1 MAVASLSAA
10 DVFDAACPSRRALEL
25 ISGKWVPL
33 VLPALARGPLRNN
46 ELLRRLDGISQKMM
60 TQTLRELERHG
71 LVRRE
76 DMRTVPPHVRY
87 HLTELGES
95 LNVAL
100 VALDRWAETHHAQL
114 DLDAAAR
121 RHDAAAARRA

>member
-1 MAVASLSAA
+1 MAVSPASAG

-33 VLPALARGPLRNN
+33 VLPALAHGPLRNN
-46 ELLRRLDGISQKMM
+46 ELLRKLDGISQKMM

-71 LVRRE
+71 LVLRE

-87 HLTELGES
+87 HLTELGKS
-95 LNVAL
+95 LNGAL
-100 VALDRWAETHHAQL
+100 VALDRWAESHHAQL
-114 DLDAAAR
+114 DEAAR
-121 RHDAAAARRA
+121 RHDAAAARQG

>member
-1 MAVASLSAA
+1 MATPSHRAPA

-33 VLPALARGPLRNN
+33 ILPALAQGPLRNG
-46 ELLRRLDGISQKMM
+46 ELLRRLDGISQKIM

-76 DMRTVPPHVRY
+76 DLRTVPPHVRY
-87 HLTELGES
+87 HLTELGRS

-100 VALDRWAETHHAQL
+100 VALDRWAEQHHAQ
-114 DLDAAAR
+114 LDAAAR
-121 RHDAAAARRA
+121 RHDAAHPQR

>member
-1 MAVASLSAA
+1 MAVSPASAG

-33 VLPALARGPLRNN
+33 VLPALAHGPLRNN
-46 ELLRRLDGISQKMM
+46 ELLRKLDGISQKMR
-60 TQTLRELERHG
+60 TQTRRELERHG
-71 LVRRE
+71 LVLRE

-87 HLTELGES
+87 HLTELGKS

-100 VALDRWAETHHAQL
+100 VALDRWAESHHAQ
-114 DLDAAAR
+114 LDAAAR
-121 RHDAAAARRA
+121 RHDAAAARQG